1 MVVVVTTKVLLETI
15 WKDPIIVPN
24 GIKLLVAHFLLYGIF
39 HFLLPQD
46 GPWKRMP
53 SFTAHQ
59 VIVVGLMLYQTIL
72 GFMYYKKGSVFDI
85 NDGGIY
91 MAQFCMSSMMLYDIP
106 ITTFFMKEASVDL
119 LMHLHHVGFFFIA
132 AIVMGIYSNGVHIGS
147 DYAPFFFGIIELSS
161 IPLAIVD
168 CKCFVCLK
176 CY

>member
-1 MVVVVTTKVLLETI
+1 MVFTKVLLETI
-15 WKDPIIVPN
+15 WNDPIIIPN
-24 GIKLLVAHFLLYGIF
+24 GMKLLAAHFILYGIF
-39 HFLLPQD
+39 KYLLPTNG
-46 GPWKRMP
+46 GPWKVMP

-59 VIVVGLMLYQTIL
+59 VIVIFLMIYQTWL
-72 GFMYYKKGSVFDI
+72 GFKYYKKGSVFDI

-106 ITTFFMKEASVDL
+106 ITTFFMKDAQVDT

-161 IPLAIVD
+161 IPLSIVD
-168 CKCFVCLK
+168 CT
-176 CY
+176 